1 MAENLAAL
9 LEQRFG
15 VTVDVPPELARLD
28 ELVQAAAHRSHRQ
41 FSDEPVPSSWTET
54 LLACALSAPSVS

>member
-28 ELVQAAAHRSHRQ
+28 ELVQAAVLRSR
-41 FSDEPVPSSWTET
+41 PW
-54 LLACALSAPSVS
+54 CRLSIGCRARHCC

>member
-28 ELVQAAAHRSHRQ
+28 ELVQAAAHRSHRE
-41 FSDEPVPSSWTET
+41 FTDEPVPS
-54 LLACALSAPSVS
+54 

>member
-1 MAENLAAL
+1 MMTENLAAL

-28 ELVQAAAHRSHRQ
+28 ELVHAAAHRH
-41 FSDEPVPSSWTET
+41 
-54 LLACALSAPSVS
+54 ALIQKNSARVTRYGATKR